1 MATAVSFICEGGF
14 DYLELF
20 NEGESIGDII
30 MKLES
35 KFGKA
40 WATLEVVR
48 VKSTEVNTSEL
59 RMMLD
64 NSIAKAEQQY
74 GNEHH

>member
-1 MATAVSFICEGGF
+1 MATAVSLICEGGF

-20 NEGESIGDII
+20 DEGESIGQIV

-40 WATLEVVR
+40 WHTLEVVR

-59 RMMLD
+59 RMTLD
-64 NSIAKAEQQY
+64 QSIAKAEQSLCE
-74 GNEHH
+74 GHH

>member
-20 NEGESIGDII
+20 NEGETIGQIV

-35 KFGKA
+35 KFGRA
-40 WATLEVVR
+40 WATLEIVR

-64 NSIAKAEQQY
+64 QSMAKAEQ
-74 GNEHH
+74 EHGEDH